1 MAYPVKYI
9 HSQMQGAPVVQGSG
23 FAEIT
28 GLLDA
33 VLVSGFNTKAI
44 TTITRS
50 GSTATAQIPAG
61 HLYEVGQIV
70 NISNAEQ
77 AEYNGDQKVLTVTAT
92 AFTFAV
98 TGTPATPATTLTE
111 ISVKTAPLGFS
122 TVYTGTN
129 KRVYRTTSLL
139 GSRPYIRV
147 DGSQLSGYGATWS
160 KFARVTI
167 AEAMSGIDTFTGV
180 KAPFD
185 PLATTKNEARTGAA
199 APYTF
204 GWYKWYVAHYGQ
216 GNAESQDMTSQIA
229 PRNWAIIGDD
239 RGFYF
244 LINPII
250 GWSAALYSAN
260 ELNSFKNGDAF
271 CGFVLAEDAFANSDT
286 GYYTSN
292 QYAQGARMG
301 PNYNGCSI
309 LRDYTQLG
317 NPVRGSHRTL
327 GVGETTP
334 FESGGN
340 SGVPFPNGPDFSLLL
355 HPVYNKQENGHIR
368 GIVPGMYAILNGSQ
382 SMYGNGSIVDNVAG
396 YPGRKFV
403 ILDLSNG
410 GAAFGGKLAFDLT
423 GPWRT

>member
-1 MAYPVKYI
+1 MATIPVKYI

-33 VLVSGFNTKAI
+33 VLVTGFNTKAI
-44 TTITRS
+44 ASITRS
-50 GSTATAQIPAG
+50 GSTATANIPAG
-61 HLYEVGQIV
+61 HLYEVGQVV

-77 AEYNGDQKVLTVTAT
+77 AEYNGDQKVLSVTAT

-122 TVYTGTN
+122 IAFTGTN
-129 KRVYRTTSLL
+129 KRVYRTNSLL

-147 DGSQLSGYGATWS
+147 DGAQLSGYGALWS

-167 AEAMSGIDTFTGV
+167 ADAMTGVDTFTGV

-199 APYTF
+199 APYQY
-204 GWYKWYVAHYGQ
+204 GWFKWYTAHYGN
-216 GNAESQDMTSQIA
+216 GNFEETEPTIA
-229 PRNWAIIGDD
+229 VRNWMIIGDD
-239 RGFYF
+239 RGFY
-244 LINPII
+244 LIINPSLN
-250 GWSAALYSAN
+250 GNSLYSAN
-260 ELNSFKNGDAF
+260 ELNSYKNGDAF
-271 CGFVLAEDAFANSDT
+271 CGFLLAEDAFVTSQTSSYANNYW
-286 GYYTSN
+286 GIGAKMGAIY
-292 QYAQGARMG
+292 QG
-301 PNYNGCSI
+301 CVI

-327 GVGETTP
+327 DISESSP
-334 FESGGN
+334 WYSGGN

-368 GIVPGMYAILNGSQ
+368 GVVPGMYAILNSQ
-382 SMYGNGSIVDNVAG
+382 QGMYSHGAIVDNVAG
-396 YPGRKFV
+396 YPGRKFLIV
-403 ILDLSNG
+403 DVAESST
-410 GAAFGGKLAFDLT
+410 AQAGKVAFDIT
-423 GPWRT
+423 GPWRS